1 MGVWVCGCVGVWVC
15 GWCLVCGVCVRVSEC
30 VRVCVSACVCVCV
43 CVCLCVCV
51 SRNMNFALINV
62 AKQRGINIQ
71 RQSSAKS
78 SS

>member
-1 MGVWVCGCVGVWVC
+1 MCVG
-15 GWCLVCGVCVRVSEC
+15 
-30 VRVCVSACVCVCV
+30 VCVCV
-43 CVCLCVCV
+43 CVCVCV
-51 SRNMNFALINV
+51 SRNMNFVLINV

>member
-1 MGVWVCGCVGVWVC
+1 M
-15 GWCLVCGVCVRVSEC
+15 S
-30 VRVCVSACVCVCV
+30 VCVCV
-43 CVCLCVCV
+43 FVCL
-51 SRNMNFALINV
+51 SRNINFALINV